1 MIHMMYIVNSLL
13 FLPSLFPSS
22 LPSSPKI
29 VNHKV
34 PSETRSQ
41 TELTNTNICNR
52 SKKPKAWKPGFHE
65 CWMDK
70 RRYLERQGS
79 YPISYKR
86 KKKIPFIRKDNYPST
101 STTCHLKS
109 SPSPSGGHKRSG
121 GCFSITLTRST
132 SGTLQALTIAGKTT
146 DSEQQCLHSQ
156 QNEISKRPFLQI
168 SVP

>member
-86 KKKIPFIRKDNYPST
+86 KKKNSLHQERQLPFHIYNLPPEILSFPLRRSQEKWWLFQYNPHKEHFRNFVGINNCRKT
-101 STTCHLKS
+101 HRL
-109 SPSPSGGHKRSG
+109 
-121 GCFSITLTRST
+121 
-132 SGTLQALTIAGKTT
+132 
-146 DSEQQCLHSQ
+146 
-156 QNEISKRPFLQI
+156 
-168 SVP
+168 